1 MKWRLGVLAGIAL
14 AFSTFSTHADGTHTV
29 TVQANIDRWQD
40 SGVSVVAGQTLVLT
54 ATGLTHPD
62 EFSYTD
68 ANAVGN
74 SANGPFPGY
83 GTEPGSIVPTTVY
96 CSLIG
101 KVGGDANVG
110 TGILLPEGAPGKG
123 PGFVGTSYQQVIP
136 NSGEL
141 FFAYND
147 AINFADNTGAYTVTF
162 SVPEPTSIVPL
173 AILGLVVMGRRSR
186 RLGRFD

>member
-1 MKWRLGVLAGIAL
+1 MKWRLRVLAGIVL
-14 AFSTFSTHADGTHTV
+14 AFSTFSTRADGTHIV
-29 TVQANIDRWQD
+29 TVQANVDGWQD
-40 SGVSVVAGQTLVLT
+40 SGVSVVAGQTLVVM

-68 ANAVGN
+68 ANAVGG

-83 GTEPGSIVPTTVY
+83 GTEPGSIAPTTVY

-110 TGILLPEGAPGKG
+110 TGILLPESAPGKG
-123 PGFVGTSYQQVIP
+123 PGFVGTPYEQVIP

-162 SVPEPTSIVPL
+162 SVPEPTSILPL
-173 AILGLVVMGRRSR
+173 AMLGMVICRSRRRSR
-186 RLGRFD
+186 LD